1 MTLVAIFVASVL
13 ATAPTAAVTSPVE
26 LDCSKTHT
34 FNGCAGTGTITV
46 SGTDRSSSEVH
57 KAHSSTADPVRYV
70 ACRSGVP
77 GNLSVADT
85 TSRAADC
92 RLAPSAC
99 ASITAHDGAPR
110 TAELILRRQPDGSW
124 RYGGWTCVVTGP
136 PQVTAA
142 LVRERVSRLIP
153 DAAIGLAPEQTTL
166 VNIETVMW
174 VAAPK
179 QRTLPTITILGR
191 NVHITIRLAQ
201 VSWNFGDGERDTS
214 PTAGKAYDQ
223 RRDPCDAK
231 LCPSY
236 YGHLYVHT
244 GIVQISATATWTATF
259 TVGTGRPV
267 TIPGTVPGPT
277 ATAPIHVKQARGV
290 LVPNPGEH

>member
-1 MTLVAIFVASVL
+1 MA
-13 ATAPTAAVTSPVE
+13 
-26 LDCSKTHT
+26 
-34 FNGCAGTGTITV
+34 
-46 SGTDRSSSEVH
+46 
-57 KAHSSTADPVRYV
+57 
-70 ACRSGVP
+70 
-77 GNLSVADT
+77 
-85 TSRAADC
+85 
-92 RLAPSAC
+92 
-99 ASITAHDGAPR
+99 
-110 TAELILRRQPDGSW
+110 LRRVDLV
-124 RYGGWTCVVTGP
+124 YGP

-153 DAAIGLAPEQTTL
+153 DAAIGLAPERATL

-223 RRDPCDAK
+223 HRDPCDAK

-267 TIPGTVPGPT
+267 TIPGTVPQPDGHRTDPRQASPRRPRPQPRRALSSQLRSREPPCRPGGRT
-277 ATAPIHVKQARGV
+277 PEGFSSERAASHSGSPLATGTLSFQLIHDGWTLLASVGTSRSAVAHTTSMSISK
-290 LVPNPGEH
+290 